1 MDTTIRFYNIPS
13 LFDRAILAEERKD
26 WQWKQF
32 AERNCYTTDGKKWH
46 SSYGKACLRE
56 KIFDLLN
63 LACHNFHTDENV
75 DEVTKLCYEYNPSLE
90 KLNYEEFTPFSTL
103 FSENPHLEYVPHKS
117 LHEEL
122 NAGPLMDDDNLPF

>member
-13 LFDRAILAEERKD
+13 LFDRAILAEKRKD

-32 AERNCYTTDGKKWH
+32 AERNCYTTGGKKWH
-46 SSYGKACLRE
+46 SSYGKAWLRE

-103 FSENPHLEYVPHKS
+103 FSENPQLEYVPHEKYNS
-117 LHEEL
+117 M
-122 NAGPLMDDDNLPF
+122 GPCGDPDDDDLPF